1 MRIRPNFSPKKTIIF
16 SRTAFFFAG
25 INIIAYFYALLFWSI
40 NFNHRIMSVN
50 KVILVGNVGRDP
62 ETRYLDR
69 NVAVSSFSM
78 ATTERGYTMQN
89 GTQVPE
95 RTEWHNIVAWRGL
108 AELAEKYIR
117 KGSQL
122 YVEGKLQT
130 RSWEKDGIKR
140 YTTEVVAETIQLLG
154 KRERQEDQQQ
164 NPVSVSE
171 SNVVSDSAA
180 ADSGSEGDLPF

>member
-1 MRIRPNFSPKKTIIF
+1 M
-16 SRTAFFFAG
+16 
-25 INIIAYFYALLFWSI
+25 SI
-40 NFNHRIMSVN
+40 N

-62 ETRYLDR
+62 EVRYLDK
-69 NVAVSSFSM
+69 NVAVCNFSL

-108 AELAEKYIR
+108 AELSEKYVR
-117 KGSQL
+117 KGTQL

-140 YTTEVVAETIQLLG
+140 YTTEIVAEVIQLLG
-154 KRERQEDQQQ
+154 KRERQDEQQENTVSSSEESSTED
-164 NPVSVSE
+164 N
-171 SNVVSDSAA
+171 
-180 ADSGSEGDLPF
+180 LPF

>member
-1 MRIRPNFSPKKTIIF
+1 
-16 SRTAFFFAG
+16 
-25 INIIAYFYALLFWSI
+25 
-40 NFNHRIMSVN
+40 MSVN

-62 ETRYLDR
+62 EVRYLDR
-69 NVAVSSFSM
+69 NVAVSNFPL

-95 RTEWHNIVAWRGL
+95 RTEWHNVVAWRGL

-154 KRERQEDQQQ
+154 KRDRQDEQQ
-164 NPVSVSE
+164 NAVSTAE
-171 SNVVSDSAA
+171 NEVVSDVAVSTE
-180 ADSGSEGDLPF
+180 DEGDLPF